1 MTSYDLW
8 IDGAWTK
15 SRSGAVMDI
24 ENPAT
29 GAIIAQVA
37 DADANDVDRA
47 VRAAHQAF
55 ADGRWSRLAP
65 GQRSEALYRLARALA
80 SRAEELAR
88 IESENTGKPYRS
100 LSLGGDLP
108 FAIDNLHFFAA
119 AARATDGM
127 AAGEYAPGYTSMFR
141 HEPVGV
147 VGQITPWNYPLMMA
161 VWKLGPALAAGC
173 TVVLKPAPGTPLTS
187 LLLGELVKQAGIPD
201 GVVNVVSGGNAT
213 GQALVDHPLVRMVS
227 LTGSTETGKT
237 IMRSAAST
245 LKRVHLEL
253 GGKAPVLVFDDV
265 DLDLLAEK
273 AAGATTMNTGQDC
286 TAATRVYAPR
296 SLAGRVEEALA
307 ESLRR
312 VKVGDPF
319 AADTAMGPFISARQR
334 DRAHGFVERA
344 VKEGAQVV
352 VGGKMRDGP
361 GYYYEPTLLKG
372 AAQDS
377 EIVQQEVFGPV
388 LVLSTYDDEAEAVR
402 LANDVVYGLAA
413 SVFTRDVGRAM
424 RVAAALEF
432 GTVWINDHTPL
443 ASEGPHGGFKQSGFG
458 KDLSAESMK
467 DYQVTK
473 HVMIR
478 H

>member
-24 ENPAT
+24 ANPAT

-296 SLAGRVEEALA
+296 ALVGQVEEALA
-307 ESLRR
+307 EALRR